1 MIMSELFKVTFL
13 PRGNVCEAKAGES
26 VLDVA
31 HRNNIELDHA
41 CGGVCACST
50 CHIIVKKGFNG
61 LEEAGEEEEDML
73 DLCLNLTRTSRLGCQ
88 LVLTDDL
95 DGLVVTLPAE
105 SHNLMI

>member
-1 MIMSELFKVTFL
+1 
-13 PRGNVCEAKAGES
+13 
-26 VLDVA
+26 
-31 HRNNIELDHA
+31 
-41 CGGVCACST
+41 
-50 CHIIVKKGFNG
+50 
-61 LEEAGEEEEDML
+61 ML